1 MKMKQTAL
9 LTLTGLMAAVSL
21 TACSGS
27 AGGNSQTEAG
37 ARHRAQRQEAQREVR
52 RQSPPR
58 ERDAW
63 QRLRKPEK
71 LPWRPARTS
80 LLLNLRTSAP
90 AR

>member
-37 ARHRAQRQEAQREVR
+37 SEAQSTEAG
-52 RQSPPR
+52 S
-58 ERDAW
+58 
-63 QRLRKPEK
+63 
-71 LPWRPARTS
+71 S
-80 LLLNLRTSAP
+80 
-90 AR
+90 